1 MRILITGGTG
11 FVGKPTAER
20 LQRRGHKLMLLVRDS
35 RDKNIFASKRNLH
48 FIKGDLSE
56 INRLAGS
63 IRKFKADAALH
74 LAWEGIPDYGAAMSA
89 KNLIFS
95 INLISLLAKLGYKK
109 IICAGSCWEYGA
121 KSGKI
126 DEEFLPRITNA
137 FAAAKD
143 AIHNLG
149 SYLAQERNVDFVWAR
164 IFYSYGPRQKPS
176 SLVPH
181 LIGRYSKGANPEIK
195 NPKGG
200 NDFVYVDDV
209 ARALVA
215 ILEKHKNR
223 QSRTYNIG
231 SGRLTGVGEIVR
243 KIYGAGFKNLAVRP
257 VGFYA
262 DISRIKKEIGWMP
275 KIKLGE
281 GIKKTV
287 EYYCK

>member
-1 MRILITGGTG
+1 
-11 FVGKPTAER
+11 
-20 LQRRGHKLMLLVRDS
+20 MLLVRDG
-35 RDKNIFASKRNLH
+35 RDKNIFASKRNLR

-56 INRLAGS
+56 INRLAAG
-63 IRKFKADAALH
+63 IKKFKADAALH
-74 LAWEGIPDYGAAMSA
+74 LAWEGIPDYSAAMSA

-95 INLISLLAKLGYKK
+95 VDLISLLAKLGYKK
-109 IICAGSCWEYGA
+109 IVCAGSCWEYGA

-126 DEEFLPRITNA
+126 GEEFLPRITNA

-149 SYLAQERNVDFVWAR
+149 SYLAQEKNADFVWAR
-164 IFYSYGPRQKPS
+164 IFYPYGPRQKPS

-181 LIGRYSKGANPEIK
+181 LIDRYSRGASPEIK

-200 NDFVYVDDV
+200 NDFVYMDDV

-223 QSRTYNIG
+223 QSHTYNIG
-231 SGRLTGVGEIVR
+231 SGRLTGVGEIVK

-262 DISRIKKEIGWMP
+262 DISRIKKEIGWRP
-275 KIKLGE
+275 VVDIKA

-287 EYYCK
+287 AHFIKR